1 MENLNVHI
9 MKDTFEIFKQVFLFW
24 LWTFRNL
31 SPSDLY
37 ILMLFQWPPVNTA
50 FPTWISQR
58 SDSKRCCTSPCLW
71 RSYASWPRSIA
82 QNCRKVV
89 MIDAHGFV
97 CVPFKRSQGVKI
109 VWEDGIK
116 MDGKYLSGNQTEMVE
131 LFVRVPKLKW
141 LAQDL
146 GISSDLGVVSKP
158 DYNLTCTD
166 QTNM

>member
-1 MENLNVHI
+1 
-9 MKDTFEIFKQVFLFW
+9 
-24 LWTFRNL
+24 
-31 SPSDLY
+31 
-37 ILMLFQWPPVNTA
+37 
-50 FPTWISQR
+50 
-58 SDSKRCCTSPCLW
+58 
-71 RSYASWPRSIA
+71 
-82 QNCRKVV
+82 
-89 MIDAHGFV
+89 
-97 CVPFKRSQGVKI
+97 
-109 VWEDGIK
+109 